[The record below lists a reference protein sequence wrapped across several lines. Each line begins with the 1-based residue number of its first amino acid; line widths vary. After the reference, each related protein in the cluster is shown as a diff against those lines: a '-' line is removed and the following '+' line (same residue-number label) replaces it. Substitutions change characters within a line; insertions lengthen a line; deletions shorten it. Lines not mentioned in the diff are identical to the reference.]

1 MKTIFEPCYTKSEL
15 KKLRTV
21 ARKVEKAHQFT
32 VAANLAYHWYDEI
45 EAGRKKTEYRDIS
58 PYWTNHL
65 FKDGD
70 IYGQRASFIK
80 FSRDYTR
87 QNMTWAVRRIDI
99 SEEEGCYMIRLGRR
113 IS

>member
-1 MKTIFEPCYTKSEL
+1 MFEVTYTKSEL
-15 KKLRTV
+15 KKLRAA
-21 ARKVEKAHQFT
+21 ARKAEKEHPLT
-32 VAANLAYHWYDEI
+32 VAANLAFHWYDEI

-80 FSRDYTR
+80 FSRGYTKR
-87 QNMTWAVRRIDI
+87 NMTWSIRRVDV
-99 SEEEGCYMIRLGRR
+99 SEDEGCYMIGLGRG

>member
-1 MKTIFEPCYTKSEL
+1 MVTIFYSKSVL
-15 KKLRTV
+15 KKLRAA
-21 ARKVEKAHQFT
+21 ARKAEKEHPFT
-32 VAANLAYHWYDEI
+32 VAANLAFHWYDEI
-45 EAGRKKTEYRDIS
+45 DAGRKKTEYRDIS

-80 FSRDYTR
+80 FSRGYTKK
-87 QNMTWAVRRIDI
+87 NMTWSIRHIDI

-113 IS
+113 VS

>member
-1 MKTIFEPCYTKSEL
+1 MFVVAYTKSEL
-15 KKLRTV
+15 KKLRAA
-21 ARKVEKAHQFT
+21 ARKAEKEHPLT
-32 VAANLAYHWYDEI
+32 VAANLAFHWYDEI

-80 FSRDYTR
+80 FSRGYTKR
-87 QNMTWAVRRIDI
+87 NMTWSIRRIDI
-99 SEEEGCYMIRLGRR
+99 SEDDGCYMIRLGRR